1 MLADYP
7 IADSL
12 AAGADSV
19 APGAGATVVSI
30 AAPPKGIYEILAA
43 AAVGAGAVAADN
55 GNVKLL
61 YNGATQINGVPTVGI
76 QQRIPRVTLDG
87 TNAVT
92 LAAIGAATAAVVYT
106 GEIILT
112 RIG

>member
-12 AAGADSV
+12 AVGADIV
-19 APGAGATVVSI
+19 APGAGAAVANI
-30 AAPPKGIYEILAA
+30 AAPPKGIYEVLVC

-55 GNVKLL
+55 GNVKLS
-61 YNGATQINGVPTVGI
+61 YNGAVQINGVPTVGV

-87 TNAVT
+87 VNAVT